1 VRGCLF
7 TLALGAVALALLVV
21 VGLPRLAAGLIT
33 GAVTA
38 AGLEADDT
46 TVTVSSDPPTDLL
59 GLHADRVRIRATD
72 AVFRGVEIGA
82 LDIALSDVAILDR
95 TADAVVGRLS
105 DVSLRNIGARRVAL
119 DTITLGG
126 SADEVTAS
134 AVVAGA
140 EAETLI
146 ADAVETGLGVRP
158 DDVRV
163 TAPDRVVVV
172 VGDVRSRG
180 RVLVT
185 DAGDLVA
192 RMTDGP
198 AEGRDLVLLRAGE
211 DVPIRLQ
218 SIAVDDDG
226 TVRLD
231 GVLTVGLLG

>member
-95 TADAVVGRLS
+95 TADAVAGRLS

-134 AVVAGA
+134 AVVAGT

-172 VGDVRSRG
+172 VGGVRSRG
-180 RVLVT
+180 RLLVT

>member
-95 TADAVVGRLS
+95 TADAVAGRLS

-172 VGDVRSRG
+172 VGDVRSSG
-180 RVLVT
+180 RLLVT

>member
-95 TADAVVGRLS
+95 TADAVAGRLS

-180 RVLVT
+180 RLLVT

>member
-1 VRGCLF
+1 MRGCLF

>member
-1 VRGCLF
+1 MRGCLF

-95 TADAVVGRLS
+95 TADAVAGRLS

-180 RVLVT
+180 RLLVT